1 MTSIEEARKL
11 MPEETK
17 GLSDKEVEEIIFV
30 TNMLVGVAYDAWD
43 EERKK
48 ALQDKMKAN
57 AVEKERIK
65 KEKSGLEPPS
75 TPIPDE
81 EADTEEEIH
90 SDKELKKKV
99 TKEKVE
105 KKKGKKAKK

>member
-48 ALQDKMKAN
+48 KNQ
-57 AVEKERIK
+57 
-65 KEKSGLEPPS
+65 
-75 TPIPDE
+75 
-81 EADTEEEIH
+81 EA
-90 SDKELKKKV
+90 KKKL
-99 TKEKVE
+99 EVE
-105 KKKGKKAKK
+105 

>member
-1 MTSIEEARKL
+1 

-48 ALQDKMKAN
+48 KNQ
-57 AVEKERIK
+57 
-65 KEKSGLEPPS
+65 
-75 TPIPDE
+75 
-81 EADTEEEIH
+81 EA
-90 SDKELKKKV
+90 KKKL
-99 TKEKVE
+99 EVE
-105 KKKGKKAKK
+105 